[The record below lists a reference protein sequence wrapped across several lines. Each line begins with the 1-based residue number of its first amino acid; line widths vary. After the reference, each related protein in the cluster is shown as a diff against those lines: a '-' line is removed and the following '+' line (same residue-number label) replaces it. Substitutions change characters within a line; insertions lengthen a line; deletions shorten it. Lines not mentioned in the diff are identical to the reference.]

1 MRRKH
6 SGALSD
12 LPRCMQVVPENDMRP
27 ATFSGIVM
35 GVRWNGPMTRF
46 TVRNVLK
53 GTGALERSFLLYSPF
68 VKGIRVHRHQKVR
81 RNKLTYLRHKRD
93 AESTFNV

>member
-1 MRRKH
+1 MARPTTNTT
-6 SGALSD
+6 D
-12 LPRCMQVVPENDMRP
+12 LILVQVVPENDLRP

-35 GVRWNGPMTRF
+35 AVRNNGPMTRF
-46 TVRNVLK
+46 TMRNVVK
-53 GTGALERSFLLYSPF
+53 GAGPLERSFLLHSPF
-68 VKGIRVHRHQKVR
+68 LRGITVHRKMRVR